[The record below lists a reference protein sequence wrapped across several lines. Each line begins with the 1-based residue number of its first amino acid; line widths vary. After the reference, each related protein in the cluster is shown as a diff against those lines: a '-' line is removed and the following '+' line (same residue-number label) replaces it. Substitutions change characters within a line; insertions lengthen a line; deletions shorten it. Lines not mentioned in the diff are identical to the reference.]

1 LAKFDSKYNISYKNL
16 KDSLLKEK
24 IPNNILLSI
33 NEKVLLDDLV
43 KIICEKFGGKNF
55 DVKNN
60 LVSFNA
66 EDRQNENIINECS
79 NTGLFAERKVVV
91 LKNVKKLL
99 KAGKL
104 SLLDYLKKYNP
115 DTCLIMTSDDDE
127 FSVEKIF
134 LLDAKETGKSKNQD
148 DEPAAPK
155 TSKKDIENNV
165 KICQITGF
173 TESELVGWVKEKFD
187 DYKID
192 KETIVYFLQF
202 SNFALD
208 EILSEIEKLKT
219 FCYNTKEITPES
231 VNLCNGI
238 AKDFDESDFVQAIM
252 EKKKDVAMKIYDY
265 ISLKKDSEVFLVIL
279 LSTAFIAI
287 NKLSDPGVA
296 RLDGFNLKRELKLWF
311 PGQDRLIPFYKNY
324 RKTIGSD
331 KMKIAFDQIHSA
343 DKSLKSTGG
352 DKKMIMSRLINNIC
366 NL

>member
-1 LAKFDSKYNISYKNL
+1 MAKAETKYLTSYKNL
-16 KDSLLKEK
+16 TDSFTKEK

-33 NEKVLLDDLV
+33 DEKVLLDDLV
-43 KIICEKFGGKNF
+43 KIICENFGGKNF

-60 LVSFNA
+60 LISFNA

-79 NTGLFAERKVVV
+79 NTGLFAEKKVVV

-104 SLLDYLKKYNP
+104 SLIDYIKRSNP

-134 LLDAKETGKSKNQD
+134 LLDAKETVKTKASD
-148 DEPAAPK
+148 DEPSAPK

-165 KICQITGF
+165 KIYQVKGF
-173 TESELVGWVKEKFD
+173 SENELISWVKEKFD

-192 KETIVYFLQF
+192 KETIIYLLQF
-202 SNFALD
+202 SNNTLD

-219 FCYNTKEITPES
+219 FCYYTKEITPDA

-238 AKDFDESDFVQAIM
+238 AKEFDESDFIKAIT
-252 EKKKDVAMKIYDY
+252 EKNKNTAMKIYDY
-265 ISLKKDSEVFLVIL
+265 ISLKKDSEVYLVIL
-279 LSTAFIAI
+279 LSSAFVAI
-287 NKLSDPGVA
+287 NKLSDPAVA
-296 RLDGFNLKRELKLWF
+296 KLDGFNLKRELKLWA
-311 PGQDRLIPFYKNY
+311 PGWDSLIPYYKNF
-324 RKTIGSD
+324 RKSIGQE
-331 KMKIAFDQIHSA
+331 KITAAFDYIHSA
-343 DKSLKSTGG
+343 DRSLKSTGG

-366 NL
+366 DL

>member
-1 LAKFDSKYNISYKNL
+1 MAKVETKYLTSYKSL

-33 NEKVLLDDLV
+33 NEKVLLDDIV

-60 LVSFNA
+60 LISFNA
-66 EDRQNENIINECS
+66 EDRQNENILNECS

-104 SLLDYLKKYNP
+104 SLIDYIIKYNP
-115 DTCLIMTSDDDE
+115 DTCLIMTSNDDE

-134 LLDAKETGKSKNQD
+134 LLDAKASAKSKDSD
-148 DEPAAPK
+148 DEPTSPK

-165 KICQITGF
+165 KIFQISGF
-173 TESELVGWVKEKFD
+173 TENEIVSWVEEKFD
-187 DYKID
+187 DYKISKD
-192 KETIVYFLQF
+192 TIRYFLQF
-202 SNFALD
+202 SNNALD
-208 EILSEIEKLKT
+208 ETLSEIEKLKT
-219 FCYNTKEITPES
+219 FCYNTKEITPEA

-238 AKDFDESDFVQAIM
+238 AKEFDESDFIKAIM
-252 EKKKDVAMKIYDY
+252 EKKTETAMKIYDF
-265 ISLKKDSEVFLVIL
+265 ISLKKDSEVYLVIL
-279 LSTAFIAI
+279 LSTAFIAV
-287 NKLSDPGVA
+287 NKLSDPGVF
-296 RLDGFNLKRELKLWF
+296 RLDGFMLKKELKLWN
-311 PGQDRLIPFYKNY
+311 PAMDKLIPYYKNY
-324 RKTIGSD
+324 RKSIDSE
-331 KMKIAFDQIHSA
+331 KMRIAFDQIHSA